1 MASTLFGRSAD
12 YETGQVSSDQVPLPA
27 SDDLFDP
34 LKASAPQQE
43 PVFGTHYWCQ
53 KVSGSQL
60 QEWSD
65 LAKAQLPHAE
75 SLLSLPQQNQF
86 IPTKFSL
93 KALPP
98 ADCDHPLLNCS
109 IKLQITVGKR
119 KVSNPLF
126 SLNNRFAKNCS
137 TFLNC
142 PLRL

>member
-1 MASTLFGRSAD
+1 
-12 YETGQVSSDQVPLPA
+12 VPA
-27 SDDLFDP
+27 SDELFDP
-34 LKASAPQQE
+34 LKAPPPQQE

-53 KVSGSQL
+53 KLSDFQL

-65 LAKAQLPHAE
+65 LAKAQLPQQQAE
-75 SLLSLPQQNQF
+75 SSASLLSLPQQNQF

-119 KVSNPLF
+119 KVSNAMQSSSYPTVF
-126 SLNNRFAKNCS
+126 C
-137 TFLNC
+137 
-142 PLRL
+142 